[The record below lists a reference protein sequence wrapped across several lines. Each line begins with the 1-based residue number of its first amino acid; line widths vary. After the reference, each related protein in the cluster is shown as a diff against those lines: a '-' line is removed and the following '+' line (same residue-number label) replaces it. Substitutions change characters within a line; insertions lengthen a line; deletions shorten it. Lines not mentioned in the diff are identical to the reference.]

1 MIRPLG
7 TPLAVPALHVTNAG
21 RDCWMLRDPTFAG
34 LDRIERQ
41 ALLDW
46 LAAARARG
54 IDAAVDFARRP
65 WDAGEL
71 EGVIGIFET
80 ARPIASWLVVRYQS
94 QWVVV
99 TVTDETIS
107 AVRDSLQEALELI
120 RVPGAL

>member
-1 MIRPLG
+1 
-7 TPLAVPALHVTNAG
+7 
-21 RDCWMLRDPTFAG
+21 MLRDPTFAG

-94 QWVVV
+94 QW
-99 TVTDETIS
+99 S
-107 AVRDSLQEALELI
+107 W
-120 RVPGAL
+120 